1 MYVANEYKRNYLD
14 YMTAVS
20 LEDNDLIAILEFVC
34 FNERWCLTELQV
46 GIS

>member
-1 MYVANEYKRNYLD
+1 MYAANEYNRDYLD
-14 YMTAVS
+14 YMTAES
-20 LEDNDLIAILEFVC
+20 FADNDMIAILGFVC

>member
-20 LEDNDLIAILEFVC
+20 LEDNDMIAILGFVC